1 MTEEKKNWI
10 PNLDEL
16 ALRLQVESVEEPY
29 EGVVMFGKSGNAYP
43 LVAILSHHTQ
53 FMAESLTLSINILT
67 QIKEEGEKYVS
78 NKKPRQS
85 KKADNPTGNPEV
97 DQS

>member
-1 MTEEKKNWI
+1 MTEEKQNWI

-29 EGVVMFGKSGNAYP
+29 SGVIMFGKSGNAYP
-43 LVAILSHHTQ
+43 LVAILANHAQ

-67 QIKEEGEKYVS
+67 QIKEEGEKLVT

-85 KKADNPTGNPEV
+85 KKTDNPTGNPEV
-97 DQS
+97 NQS